1 MTNVAEDLTQRP
13 YAASRPGMRV
23 NARLDE
29 VTQRELQQ
37 LVRDTGLSVTEVIRA
52 AIHRYYLQEA
62 AQGQSVADSF
72 VDLIGS
78 IDGPADMSVTYK
90 QACTQSLRDKHA

>member
-1 MTNVAEDLTQRP
+1 
-13 YAASRPGMRV
+13 MRV

-29 VTQRELQQ
+29 ATQRELQQ

-62 AQGQSVADSF
+62 AQAQSVADSF
-72 VDLIGS
+72 ADLIGS
-78 IDGPADMSVTYK
+78 VDGPADMSVTYK